1 MQPSRLDTSVT
12 PKSLTGNPPRGKKPT
27 PSIAKNDAKT
37 AILAE
42 WPQWAAD
49 HVIDRAP
56 RDNDGHLS
64 HGASGILFVSQQ
76 DKPSRNRVLL
86 APRGRIHRLLGPPE
100 SATLKGPHIRCG
112 APISI
117 RRDAALL
124 TRPAKDS

>member
-12 PKSLTGNPPRGKKPT
+12 PKSLTGNPPRGKKPA

-56 RDNDGHLS
+56 RDNDGHLFLRTIRTAHPEFFS
-64 HGASGILFVSQQ
+64 FRSKTSPHETAFFW
-76 DKPSRNRVLL
+76 LL
-86 APRGRIHRLLGPPE
+86 EAGFI
-100 SATLKGPHIRCG
+100 AY
-112 APISI
+112 
-117 RRDAALL
+117 
-124 TRPAKDS
+124 